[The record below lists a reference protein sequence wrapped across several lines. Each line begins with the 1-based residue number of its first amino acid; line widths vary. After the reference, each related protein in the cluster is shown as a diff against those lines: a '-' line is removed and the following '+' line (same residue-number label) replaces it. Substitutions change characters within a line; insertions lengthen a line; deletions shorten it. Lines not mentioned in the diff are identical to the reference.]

1 MNIKDVLGR
10 IELYTNCDELTL
22 KRIEYL
28 LKEFKPEKEVEIQ
41 IIERHIIERKQP
53 KSKGGTTKYIPTK
66 PIYQFAAE
74 YSELNNVDLST
85 FKVRNRSRAV
95 IEKKRDFC
103 TAAYKAGY
111 LYASIGTFLKMHHSS
126 IINLIKD
133 ADLELNSK

>member
-1 MNIKDVLGR
+1 MNLKDVLGR

-41 IIERHIIERKQP
+41 IIERKIVERKP
-53 KSKGGTTKYIPTK
+53 KFNGGSTRYIPTK
-66 PIYQFAAE
+66 PLYQFAAE
-74 YSELNNVDLST
+74 YSEVNNVDLST

-111 LYASIGTFLKMHHSS
+111 LYASIGSFLKMHHTS
-126 IINLIKD
+126 IVNLIKD
-133 ADLELNSK
+133 ADLELNII